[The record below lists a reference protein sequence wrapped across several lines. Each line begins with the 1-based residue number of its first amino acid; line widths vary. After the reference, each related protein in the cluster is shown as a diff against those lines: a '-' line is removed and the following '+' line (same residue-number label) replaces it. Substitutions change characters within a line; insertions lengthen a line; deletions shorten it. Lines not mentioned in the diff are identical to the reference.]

1 MSELSIHELE
11 AETGEVLPA
20 RETLGVNTSHDHI
33 FAFNTS
39 LAVDYKTFLSNVH
52 STATQTITL

>member
-20 RETLGVNTSHDHI
+20 RETLGVSHSHNHI
-33 FAFNTS
+33 FAINTA
-39 LAVDYKTFLSNVH
+39 LAVDYQTLLSHNTAV
-52 STATQTITL
+52 ATQTITG

>member
-20 RETLGVNTSHDHI
+20 RETLGVYNTHHHVYAI
-33 FAFNTS
+33 NTA
-39 LAVDYKTFLSNVH
+39 LAVDYKTLLSHN
-52 STATQTITL
+52 TAVAVQNIRA